1 MSFECC
7 SFSDLHY
14 QGDQTLSITTTLP
27 PALYQHPLRVCG
39 TLVAA
44 SLTLSSSEIVD
55 DNGEG
60 ETVVIR
66 PSPNDVEDM
75 ITRPPK
81 E

>member
-14 QGDQTLSITTTLP
+14 QGDQTLSITTYSSTS
-27 PALYQHPLRVCG
+27 V
-39 TLVAA
+39 V
-44 SLTLSSSEIVD
+44 SWIVFDLTLSSSEIVD

>member
-14 QGDQTLSITTTLP
+14 QGDQTLSITTYSSTS
-27 PALYQHPLRVCG
+27 V
-39 TLVAA
+39 V
-44 SLTLSSSEIVD
+44 SWIVFDLTLSSSEIVD

-66 PSPNDVEDM
+66 PSPNNVEDM

>member
-14 QGDQTLSITTTLP
+14 QGDQTLSITTYSSTS
-27 PALYQHPLRVCG
+27 V
-39 TLVAA
+39 V
-44 SLTLSSSEIVD
+44 SWIVFDLTLSSSEIVD

-66 PSPNDVEDM
+66 QSPNNVEDM